1 MHDRRLVD
9 GRRARGPGG
18 DNQGRNVV
26 VAVLRPVAFHAEE
39 DHLLELGELAVHH
52 RVDAD
57 VLVPGRQVARRA
69 LVGQHQ
75 HGHHEDQHAAGLQ
88 LVLGAAQE
96 EPLQP
101 LLLVALL
108 VAGHHLVV
116 VGRVQVQEA
125 DRLVAADHILPG
137 GVDGGG
143 GEVLAAAAGAL
154 GVQLDGIA
162 GRLAGAGEGLVEDRE
177 RVALAGAG
185 VEEAGLAGGLEAV
198 GDTGDVGGA
207 GGVVLHFAGA
217 GEP

>member
-1 MHDRRLVD
+1 M
-9 GRRARGPGG
+9 
-18 DNQGRNVV
+18 
-26 VAVLRPVAFHAEE
+26 
-39 DHLLELGELAVHH
+39 
-52 RVDAD
+52 
-57 VLVPGRQVARRA
+57 ARRA

-108 VAGHHLVV
+108 VAGHDLVV

-162 GRLAGAGEGLVEDRE
+162 GRLAGAGQGFVEDRE

-185 VEEAGLAGGLEAV
+185 VEEAGLAGGLEAL
-198 GDTGDVGGA
+198 GDTGDIGGA

-217 GEP
+217 GEAGHGVYSLLGMLMTLRLSRLLIQSCHLNSVRSRRAATASP